1 MNYYIKYY
9 GCDMNKSDS
18 ERASSVFDSM
28 KFKKTENI
36 SEADII
42 AILACSVRQGAVN
55 RMYQVFRKKKIKKT
69 AIKILT
75 GCVLKE
81 DVVKTKKLF
90 DIIIDITKIK
100 DLPRLIKEHT
110 FYNYSPEN
118 VEYFDVTP
126 NRDNDFS
133 ALIPIS
139 NGCNQ
144 FCTYCAVPY
153 TRGIEKN
160 RSAYGILS
168 EVKKL
173 PKNTKQ
179 ITLLG
184 QTVNSYINPDK
195 FSKIKDFADL
205 LEAVAIS
212 KPDIWVN
219 FLSPYPTKFSDKLI
233 KVIAKY
239 DNISHHIHIPLQSGS
254 DKILKKMN
262 RKYSSKEFLDII
274 NKIYKIIP
282 DANITTDVIVGF
294 CGETE
299 KDFADTLNVLKKA
312 KITLVY
318 SGLYSPRS
326 QTVAYKMYNDNV
338 KQITKRKRDEKMTKL
353 IGKQSLKRNKKYLN
367 KTVKV
372 LISSKS
378 KKGVYLGKMRD
389 YETVKIFNACDEN
402 ISQIVNVKIDKTL
415 EWGME
420 GNIVN

>member
-1 MNYYIKYY
+1 
-9 GCDMNKSDS
+9 MNKSDAQ
-18 ERASSVFDSM
+18 RVSSVFESL
-28 KFKKTENI
+28 KYKKTENI
-36 SEADII
+36 CDADLIV
-42 AILACSVRQGAVN
+42 ILACSVRQSAVN
-55 RMYQVFRKKKIKKT
+55 KVYEIFRKKKIKKS

-75 GCVLKE
+75 GCVLKK
-81 DVVKTKKLF
+81 DTQQLQKIF

-100 DLPRLIKEHT
+100 KFPELIKENK
-110 FYNYSPEN
+110 FYNYNPEN
-118 VEYFDVTP
+118 VEYFDIIP
-126 NRDNDFS
+126 DQKDNFS
-133 ALIPIS
+133 ALISIS

-160 RSAYGILS
+160 RSANSILS
-168 EVKKL
+168 EIKKL
-173 PKNTKQ
+173 PKNIKQ

-184 QTVNSYINPDK
+184 QTINSYINPDK
-195 FSKIKDFADL
+195 KSKIKDFSDL
-205 LEAVAIS
+205 LEQVAIS
-212 KPDIWVN
+212 KTDVWIN

-254 DKILKKMN
+254 DKILRVMN
-262 RKYSSKEFLDII
+262 RKYSSQEFLEII
-274 NKIYKIIP
+274 KKIYKIIP

-299 KDFADTLNVLKKA
+299 KDFNDTLNVLKKS

-318 SGLYSPRS
+318 SGLYSPRP

-353 IGKQSLKRNKKYLN
+353 IGKQSLARSKKYLN
-367 KTVKV
+367 QIVKV
-372 LISSKS
+372 LVVSKS
-378 KKGVYLGKMRD
+378 KKGIYLGKMQT
-389 YETVKIFNACDEN
+389 YETVKIFNACDKDLGGF
-402 ISQIVNVKIDKTL
+402 VNVKIDKTL
-415 EWGME
+415 EWGLE

>member
-1 MNYYIKYY
+1 
-9 GCDMNKSDS
+9 
-18 ERASSVFDSM
+18 M
-28 KFKKTENI
+28 KLKKTDEI
-36 SEADII
+36 CDGDVI
-42 AILACSVRQGAVN
+42 AILACSVRQSAVN
-55 RMYQVFRKKKIKKT
+55 RVYEIFRKKKIKKN

-75 GCVLKE
+75 GCVLKK
-81 DVVKTKKLF
+81 DTKQLQKIF

-100 DLPRLIKEHT
+100 DLPKLIKENK
-110 FYNYSPEN
+110 FYNYNPEN
-118 VEYFDVTP
+118 VEYFDIIP
-126 NRDNDFS
+126 DHKNNFS

-160 RSAYGILS
+160 RSANSILS

-173 PKNTKQ
+173 PKNIKQ

-184 QTVNSYINPDK
+184 QTVNSYVSPK
-195 FSKIKDFADL
+195 VYKVKSYKVSDFADL
-205 LEAVAIS
+205 LEQVAIL
-212 KPDIWVN
+212 KPDTWIK
-219 FLSPYPTKFSDKLI
+219 FLSPYPTKFNDKLI
-233 KVIAKY
+233 KVIARC

-262 RKYSSKEFLDII
+262 RKYNSQEFLSII

-299 KDFADTLNVLKKA
+299 KDFTETLNILKKA

-318 SGLYSPRS
+318 SGLYSPRL
-326 QTVAYKMYNDNV
+326 QTVAHKMYNDNV
-338 KQITKRKRDEKMTKL
+338 SQSTKRKRDEKITKL
-353 IGKQSLKRNKKYLN
+353 IGKQSLNRNKKYLGSV
-367 KTVKV
+367 VKV
-372 LISSKS
+372 LVTNKS
-378 KKGVYLGKMRD
+378 KKGVYLGKMQT
-389 YETVKIFNACDEN
+389 YETVKIFNATDKHLG
-402 ISQIVNVKIDKTL
+402 QFVNVQIDKTL

-420 GNIVN
+420 GSIIK